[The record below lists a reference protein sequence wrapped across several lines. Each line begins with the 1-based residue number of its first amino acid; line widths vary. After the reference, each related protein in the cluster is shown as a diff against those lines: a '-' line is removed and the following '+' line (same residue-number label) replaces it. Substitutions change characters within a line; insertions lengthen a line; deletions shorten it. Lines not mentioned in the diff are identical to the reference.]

1 MFFYTRPC
9 KARKPRNAT
18 LAASSLSTPGGSEA
32 EIAGDEEEK
41 VHLCLDDILSR
52 LQADIAAEQ
61 KKHID
66 RMAAFEKKGKD
77 AQKAKEE
84 MDAAKSKLTLAS
96 LTFNMAKHALDKA
109 AKRYKVQAD
118 EKTDAEALATD
129 DSWQTDVQALQSSIT
144 GISTLREAVE
154 NLSDEYVHSTENLSG
169 TAASPA
175 VDFVAAKAKLDS
187 AKKAAKAKLD
197 SAKKARDDA
206 TKATESA
213 NQAVQEAAWE
223 VANKKVPADNA
234 EKAVNEVAQKIQ
246 DLTKSVADAEG
257 LAGGDLVDTF
267 LSTLGLGGATT
278 SKQLQIKELEALKT
292 LPVPL
297 EASRDIASNK
307 LKAAESAKVEAKEK
321 LEEAVKAEVEAKLE
335 VSEAEAQLIAVPT
348 VGGAPSGTVLP
359 EMTTMAPSATTE

>member
-187 AKKAAKAKLD
+187 P
-197 SAKKARDDA
+197 KKARDDA

-213 NQAVQEAAWE
+213 NQAVQEAAVE
-223 VANKKVPADNA
+223 VANKRLAADNA
-234 EKAVNEVAQKIQ
+234 EKAVNEAAQKIQ
-246 DLTKSVADAEG
+246 DLTKSIAVAENAEA
-257 LAGGDLVDTF
+257 LAGGNVFQTF
-267 LSTLGLGGATT
+267 IHTFRLGGSSMDIAA
-278 SKQLQIKELEALKT
+278 SKDQLGALKT
-292 LPVPL
+292 LLVTL
-297 EASRDIASNK
+297 GASRAVANNE
-307 LKAAESAKVEAKEK
+307 LQAAEDAKVEAEQKLKEAQ
-321 LEEAVKAEVEAKLE
+321 EAEVEAKAK
-335 VSEAEAQLIAVPT
+335 VN
-348 VGGAPSGTVLP
+348 
-359 EMTTMAPSATTE
+359 